1 MNDNMSILEE
11 KSIEVID
18 DEVFNYDGYQVV
30 RGEFFAHTYE
40 PTFVFHRNTI
50 FVNAACLKKL
60 PETDYIQILVNPEK
74 KQLAV
79 LPCDES
85 DKDSFKWSAGISKRS
100 PRHITCPIFSAK
112 VRALMDWTPDFKYKL
127 LGKLL
132 DSGNQTVFVF
142 DLKTPEIFVPKDKDG
157 KSMSRKANYPEEWQN
172 QFGLPVSAHQNKLEI
187 SVFNGHAVFRVED
200 DNHKEAKNG
209 EQNSSGETEY
219 LHRSEEEQNKNSQG
233 NVASNG
239 GPSLYP
245 VACEPE
251 HKGYDYSSL

>member
-1 MNDNMSILEE
+1 MNNEEMNMP
-11 KSIEVID
+11 KGRDFEVIS

-40 PTFVFHRNTI
+40 PTFVFHRNQV

-60 PETDYIQILVNPEK
+60 PDTNYIQILVNPEK

-79 LPCDES
+79 LPCHES

-132 DSGNQTVFVF
+132 EGGGQSVFVF
-142 DLKTPEIFVPKDKDG
+142 DLKTPEIFVPKDEEG
-157 KSMSRKANYPEEWQN
+157 KVMSRKANYPAEWQN
-172 QFGLPVSAHQNKLEI
+172 QFGVPAAAHQNKLEI
-187 SVFNGHAVFRVED
+187 SVFNGHAVFRIED
-200 DNHKEAKNG
+200 DNHKEANDG
-209 EQNSSGETEY
+209 EQHTDSETEHM
-219 LHRSEEEQNKNSQG
+219 HRSEEEANPNPQSD
-233 NVASNG
+233 VTSN
-239 GPSLYP
+239 
-245 VACEPE
+245 A
-251 HKGYDYSSL
+251 